1 MNPDRFTSIL
11 TKLQRKILVS
21 KSDSSLNALARVT
34 IMNRETTCRKIYRQ
48 AFCDPDTAFE
58 DILFEHCFK
67 YSKTLELGEDTVS
80 MLFALP
86 CSLMCVDE
94 KKPAIYLYAA
104 ATDKAFRG
112 KGYMSHLI
120 EKLKTDTEKT
130 IFLRPANESLIGFY
144 EKLGFKTIST
154 YNQKE
159 NSLRLEPEEG
169 FEKLVKSS
177 GLPDDAED
185 FILMYYSKSEEINE
199 RVYFVNSM
207 D

>member
-1 MNPDRFTSIL
+1 MNPDGFTSIL

-21 KSDSSLNALARVT
+21 KSDSSLNALAMVT
-34 IMNRETTCRKIYRQ
+34 IMNREITCRKIYRQ

-67 YSKTLELGEDTVS
+67 YSKTLELDEDTVS
-80 MLFALP
+80 ILFALP
-86 CSLMCVDE
+86 CSLVCDNE
-94 KKPAIYLYAA
+94 KKPAIYIYAA

-120 EKLKTDTEKT
+120 EKLKNDTEKI

-169 FEKLVKSS
+169 FKKLVKKS
-177 GLPDDAED
+177 GLPDDTED
-185 FILMYYSKSEEINE
+185 FTLMYYSKSEEINE

-207 D
+207 E